1 MDWWPSVGKT
11 ILFWMREVHPKGG
24 YPWLSQN
31 LMIDIIDIIDID
43 WSYDHNFSGF
53 KWPIYCWWIPL
64 FQIPPAHL
72 KDLGWSTDQLNWWA
86 LAGSEAPSTSTK
98 HSKKHYQH
106 EKSWKNAYELHL
118 MQNDATC
125 ILDYFGVIYIIILC
139 ELYVRGFFLKPVPRR
154 IQPRNEK
161 PGLMR
166 RISYH
171 SIEFRTV
178 SSSLVLGYE

>member
-1 MDWWPSVGKT
+1 VSSRRERGSWHFHQAQQETLPA
-11 ILFWMREVHPKGG
+11 REV
-24 YPWLSQN
+24 
-31 LMIDIIDIIDID
+31 
-43 WSYDHNFSGF
+43 
-53 KWPIYCWWIPL
+53 
-64 FQIPPAHL
+64 
-72 KDLGWSTDQLNWWA
+72 T
-86 LAGSEAPSTSTK
+86 
-98 HSKKHYQH
+98 
-106 EKSWKNAYELHL
+106 WKNAYELHL